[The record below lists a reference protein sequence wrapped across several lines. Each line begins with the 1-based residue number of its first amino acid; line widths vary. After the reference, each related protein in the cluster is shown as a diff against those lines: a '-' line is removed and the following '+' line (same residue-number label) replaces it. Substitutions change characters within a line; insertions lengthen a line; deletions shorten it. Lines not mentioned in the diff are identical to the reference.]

1 MNRVQLQK
9 ECLKKNQD
17 NGFEAPQAKNGKPK
31 ALGFQDNMDGVL
43 LCWGQ
48 NKKKIMACDSS
59 AQEGHLY
66 LSGVY

>member
-1 MNRVQLQK
+1 MGSQTSVAV
-9 ECLKKNQD
+9 
-17 NGFEAPQAKNGKPK
+17 GFK
-31 ALGFQDNMDGVL
+31 DNMVGVL
-43 LCWGQ
+43 LCLGQ

>member
-31 ALGFQDNMDGVL
+31 ALGFQDNMVGVL
-43 LCWGQ
+43 LCLGQ
-48 NKKKIMACDSS
+48 QKKNMACDSS